1 MDAVYFLINTVCNL
15 YLMVVLLRIWLQ
27 LVRADFYNPISQ
39 FTVKATQ
46 PILKPLRR
54 FIPGFWGVDMAAVVL
69 AILVVSVKLALLYA
83 LNPNLLYDT
92 PLSALVLF
100 VILSIIKTAGTMLFW
115 VMLIQALL
123 SWVSQGRSPVEYMLF
138 QLTGPIL
145 APLRRIIPPLGGLDL
160 SVLVAFIIL
169 QALNLLMGSVF
180 GPIWWQV

>member
-1 MDAVYFLINTVCNL
+1 MDAVYFLITTVCDL

-27 LVRADFYNPISQ
+27 VVRADFYNPISQ
-39 FTVKATQ
+39 FTVKVTQ

-54 FIPGFWGVDMAAVVL
+54 FIPGFLGIDMAAVFL
-69 AILVVSVKLALLYA
+69 AVLVVSVKLALLYA
-83 LNPNLLYDT
+83 LNVLYDT

-100 VILSIIKTAGTMLFW
+100 VILTIIKTAGTMVFW
-115 VMLIQALL
+115 VLLVQALL

-180 GPIWWQV
+180 GPIWFQV

>member
-1 MDAVYFLINTVCNL
+1 MDAVYFLITTVCDL

-27 LVRADFYNPISQ
+27 VVRADFYNPVSQ

-46 PILKPLRR
+46 PLLKPLRR
-54 FIPGFWGVDMAAVVL
+54 FIPGFLGIDMAAVVL
-69 AILVVSVKLALLYA
+69 AVLVVSVKLALLYA
-83 LNPNLLYDT
+83 LNVLYDT
-92 PLSALVLF
+92 PISALVLF
-100 VILSIIKTAGTMLFW
+100 VILTIIKTAGTMLFW
-115 VMLIQALL
+115 AMLIQALL